1 MKEQFLSPTNRKG
14 LTCDLFWEG
23 SAVLYPTESMFL
35 IPVLRV
41 YQYIGV
47 GKNDI
52 STDGLWDKKITS
64 CLKARG

>member
-1 MKEQFLSPTNRKG
+1 MKEPFLSPTNRKG
-14 LTCDLFWEG
+14 LPCDLFWEG

-47 GKNDI
+47 G
-52 STDGLWDKKITS
+52 
-64 CLKARG
+64 